1 MVIWVNESISV
12 SPTVD
17 AVKHLKTISN
27 AGGIKVVIKAM
38 RTHKENGDV
47 LLYGPGILFF
57 CSEDN
62 DDLKTIAKE
71 GGIEVILK
79 AKEHISNGGLQWK
92 VCFALY
98 YLGRKSIEEIL
109 DHICTQTRANDEE
122 RKRIVKEGGIKVI
135 LDAMD
140 KYQENGDVQE
150 NGCGTL
156 VNLAC
161 DDDNKK
167 TIAKEGGINVILDA
181 MKRHKKNEY
190 VQTYGRDALSNLLGV

>member
-1 MVIWVNESISV
+1 MSASGKRVHNGK
-12 SPTVD
+12 SPQRN
-17 AVKHLKTISN
+17 KKIQSPPKKRRKTDTEEN
-27 AGGIKVVIKAM
+27 AIKVILGAYEIYHKYRVI
-38 RTHKENGDV
+38 V
-47 LLYGPGILFF
+47 
-57 CSEDN
+57 
-62 DDLKTIAKE
+62 KE
-71 GGIEVILK
+71 GGIKLILNTMK
-79 AKEHISNGGLQWK
+79 RHREDGRVQKNG
-92 VCFALY
+92 CAALLY
-98 YLGRKSIEEIL
+98 IARENADNQKTI
-109 DHICTQTRANDEE
+109 A
-122 RKRIVKEGGIKVI
+122 KEGGIKVI

-161 DDDNKK
+161 DDDDNKK

>member
-1 MVIWVNESISV
+1 MSASGKRVHNGK
-12 SPTVD
+12 SPQRN
-17 AVKHLKTISN
+17 KKIQSPPKKRRKTDTEEN
-27 AGGIKVVIKAM
+27 AIKVILGAYEIY
-38 RTHKENGDV
+38 HK
-47 LLYGPGILFF
+47 YG
-57 CSEDN
+57 
-62 DDLKTIAKE
+62 
-71 GGIEVILK
+71 V
-79 AKEHISNGGLQWK
+79 
-92 VCFALY
+92 
-98 YLGRKSIEEIL
+98 
-109 DHICTQTRANDEE
+109 
-122 RKRIVKEGGIKVI
+122 IVKEGGIKVI

-150 NGCGTL
+150 NGCGAL